1 MLRLRTPLRT
11 AATLAAAVLLATGA
25 VALALAGPAG
35 KARSDIPPKSEAE
48 QIAEKFLKAGSDL
61 FDAKDAA
68 GLANTY
74 SENGEILIIGEKDG
88 EITEDI
94 KAGRAEIE
102 RFYGEYFKD
111 KGAIDS
117 ENAVEFARMIAPEI
131 LVVHGKFQPNTGE
144 AKLPFVQ
151 LRVKHGDKW
160 LMSKLWLFLKHGE

>member
-1 MLRLRTPLRT
+1 MMRLKTLLRT
-11 AATLAAAVLLATGA
+11 AAPLAAAVLFVTGA

-35 KARSDIPPKSEAE
+35 NGRTDNPPKSEAA

-61 FDAKDAA
+61 FDAKNAA

-74 SENGEILIIGEKDG
+74 TENGEIMIVGGKDG

-94 KAGRAEIE
+94 KAGRAEVE
-102 RFYGEYFKD
+102 KFYAEVFKD

-117 ENAVEFARMIAPEI
+117 ENTVEFARLIAPDI

-144 AKLPFVQ
+144 ARLPFVQ
-151 LRVKHGDKW
+151 LRVKQGDRW
-160 LMSKLWLFLKHGE
+160 LMSKLWLFLKHAE

>member
-1 MLRLRTPLRT
+1 MLKLSTPIRS
-11 AATLAAAVLLATGA
+11 ASTLAAAVLVVTGA
-25 VALALAGPAG
+25 VALAFAGPAKG
-35 KARSDIPPKSEAE
+35 RADAPPKSEAE
-48 QIAEKFLKAGSDL
+48 QIAEKFLRAGSDL

-94 KAGRAEIE
+94 KAGRPEIE
-102 RFYGEYFKD
+102 RFYAEYFKD

-117 ENAVEFARMIAPEI
+117 ENTVEFARLIASDI
-131 LVVHGKFQPNTGE
+131 LVVHGKFRPNTGE

-151 LRVKHGDKW
+151 LRVKQGEKW